1 MEREKWMNGQTDE
14 QTGKQKLKK
23 RQMQFQQTINQH
35 KQEFASYVGTSIQD
49 KTYKKYKIDQRRS

>member
-1 MEREKWMNGQTDE
+1 MNGQTDE